1 MRILILLL
9 IWVQLS
15 ACSTADFYNS
25 SCDFVTSA
33 AESQQVREERLSRPG
48 TVELESNRK
57 VSDDTVQGILGV
69 VFGSI
74 SRLLSSD
81 EANNNPCL

>member
-1 MRILILLL
+1 MRILILFL
-9 IWVQLS
+9 IWIQLS
-15 ACSTADFYNS
+15 ACSTADFSNS

-57 VSDDTVQGILGV
+57 VSDDTAQGILGV
-69 VFGSI
+69 IFGAL
-74 SRLLSSD
+74 SRSLSS
-81 EANNNPCL
+81 EETNNQPCL